1 MGKTSA
7 RAMERTPVI
16 PMIVLALILPEIFK
30 KEQVAE

>member
-16 PMIVLALILPEIFK
+16 IMIVLALILPEIFK
-30 KEQVAE
+30 KEHVAE